1 MHSHSSTESQP
12 VLEHRVS
19 EAIAAAGLCRPD
31 NRFFEHAR
39 SAEQVE
45 PLAALRIARQWQS
58 MTRAF
63 MFTTVAGLGS
73 LAVRFGTGAEPDR
86 EVLGAFQT
94 AYKVIGDDMAN
105 FAPDFAAVSPRGVD
119 GVHYLWWA
127 DSIVAPLVNAL
138 GPADAEPAADAS
150 DGVAALIAN
159 MARLAEEP
167 LGAAVQ
173 LRVVEAIAL
182 DIAVAFRRIFA
193 RVEVAGAALYR
204 EAGALDWIDAHI
216 RAETSHAKSVSD
228 DETGMT
234 AMAATPE
241 EREEFLRLAL
251 EYAANWARALGDFD
265 TDLSAGA
272 LATVTGSAN

>member
-1 MHSHSSTESQP
+1 MHSHSSTESHP
-12 VLEHRVS
+12 VLEDRIS
-19 EAIAAAGLCRPD
+19 EAIAEAGLCRPD

-39 SAEQVE
+39 AAEHVE

-73 LAVRFGTGAEPDR
+73 LAVRFAAGAEPDR

-94 AYKVIGDDMAN
+94 AYRVIGDDMAN

-138 GPADAEPAADAS
+138 GPADAEPAGDAS
-150 DGVAALIAN
+150 EGVAALIAN

-204 EAGALDWIDAHI
+204 EPGALDWIDSHI

-234 AMAATPE
+234 AMAATPG
-241 EREEFLRLAL
+241 EREEFLRLAV

-272 LATVTGSAN
+272 LATATGSAN